1 MAVAA
6 PTDGDLLGRDHPE
19 AGGVRTAGGLRTLG
33 AVMLER
39 RWPVT
44 LAFVALVVGAWELW
58 GALGRLPRYVLAPHA
73 IVAALVEHLADG
85 TLGDPTLSSLQRLGV
100 GFALGTAAGVLLGL
114 LAGVNR
120 VAEDVADPVVSLTYP
135 LPKIALFPA
144 IAVWLGYTDQARI
157 LVIALGCFYPAFVN
171 ALSGTRTVDRQLLWV
186 AANAGAGRVRAFFQV
201 VLPAALPRILV
212 GVRVSLALA
221 YVLLFSTEAIASRE
235 GLGHLI
241 DDSYLNVNYEL
252 MYASIVLLALLGFVS
267 DRIVVAIGDR
277 LTRGHT
283 IEAVGRA

>member
-1 MAVAA
+1 MI
-6 PTDGDLLGRDHPE
+6 
-19 AGGVRTAGGLRTLG
+19 
-33 AVMLER
+33 ER

-44 LAFVALVVGAWELW
+44 LAFVGLVVAAWELW
-58 GALGRLPRYVLAPHA
+58 GALDRLPRYVLAPHE
-73 IVAALVEHLADG
+73 IVAALVEHLGDG
-85 TLGDPTLSSLQRLGV
+85 TLGDPTLSSLQRLAI
-100 GFALGTAAGVLLGL
+100 GFALGSAAGVLIGL

-120 VAEDVADPVVSLTYP
+120 VAEDVADPIVSLTYP

-144 IAVWLGYTDQARI
+144 IAVWLGFTDQARI
-157 LVIALGCFYPAFVN
+157 LVIGLACFYPSFVN

-186 AANAGAGRVRAFFQV
+186 AANSGAGRVRSFFQV

-212 GVRVSLALA
+212 GLRVSLALG

-252 MYASIVLLALLGFVS
+252 MYASIALLALLGFVS
-267 DRIVVAIGDR
+267 DRILVAIGDR

-283 IEAVGRA
+283 IEAIGRG